1 MDQTFHTLIHVGAKS
16 EIDELAGVRH
26 ELQRLLGKEYVHQ
39 SDTDYSS
46 INKVVAENVDTKIPE
61 EGQVIKRL
69 VELAQER
76 NINYIPSHEASV
88 SLNDYCTRKGI
99 PVRFEIIQLYYRI
112 QLQRKFHQQSQNTT
126 PQVCQHRF
134 KFHLKSNQ
142 PMFTS
147 LLHRWVCRCHHPCQ
161 LTITNLLPTILT
173 SAILLCLKIIIQ
185 ICTINNNNH
194 QFISHPPILPLMLGK
209 VWDLVFPSQR
219 QAIRLTGAEIMTKK
233 IGNLLALLMTSKLD

>member
-1 MDQTFHTLIHVGAKS
+1 MGAKS

-46 INKVVAENVDTKIPE
+46 INKVVAENVDIKIPE

-99 PVRFEIIQLYYRI
+99 PVRLEIIQLYYRT
-112 QLQRKFHQQSQNTT
+112 QLQRKFQLQSQNTT
-126 PQVCQHRF
+126 LQVCQHRF
-134 KFHLKSNQ
+134 KSPLRSNQ
-142 PMFTS
+142 RMFMCP
-147 LLHRWVCRCHHPCQ
+147 LHRWVCRCHQLCQ
-161 LTITNLLPTILT
+161 LTISNHLATTLT
-173 SAILLCLKIIIQ
+173 
-185 ICTINNNNH
+185 
-194 QFISHPPILPLMLGK
+194 
-209 VWDLVFPSQR
+209 
-219 QAIRLTGAEIMTKK
+219 
-233 IGNLLALLMTSKLD
+233 